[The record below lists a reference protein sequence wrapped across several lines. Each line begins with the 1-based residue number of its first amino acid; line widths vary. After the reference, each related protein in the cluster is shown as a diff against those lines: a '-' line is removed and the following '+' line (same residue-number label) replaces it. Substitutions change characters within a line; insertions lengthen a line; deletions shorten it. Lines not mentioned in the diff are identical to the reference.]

1 MSLTFLDGRTEQ
13 LSFIQDFLE
22 GLGLADWDICLTRQE
37 GTGFS
42 LKGEEKQATIS
53 FRRLPEALRAL
64 LALSQGEL
72 ELKEA
77 PVYGSLAYMAD
88 CSRNA
93 VLTVEAAKKMIRLL
107 ARMGY
112 TRFELYMEDV
122 YELWDQPYF
131 GYFRGRYSL
140 AELREIEA
148 TCALYEMDFVPCI
161 QTLAHLHSF
170 LRWQVKEVQA
180 MRDLDDILLVGAE
193 GTARLIDQIF
203 DFFSGLETRTIN
215 IGMDE
220 AYLLGLGNYLH
231 QNGVQ
236 DRALIMCQH
245 LEMVLDR
252 ADRHGFHC
260 QMWSDMFFKLL
271 APTGHF
277 DSELVMSEEVAARV
291 EVLKQRVTMI
301 YWDYYQTDTASYER
315 NLRHHAQLSDDVIF
329 ASGAWK
335 WTGFT
340 PHNGFSHRIAV
351 AANQAL
357 RAQGTREVVVTGW
370 GDNGGEAS
378 QFSVLPSLQVWAE
391 LAYRNQ
397 LDRLETNFQAVTGAA
412 LEDFLLIDRLDDYPG
427 RPKDQSGINPSR
439 YLFYQDILCP
449 LLDRHI
455 PEGVSGEKFR
465 QDALAIEEALPRLS
479 AWSELFECQRK
490 LAVVLSLKTDLAGA
504 IRSSYDQADL
514 RSVVDHYASLCGELL
529 SSIESFH
536 ESFSKQWMTENKVF
550 GLDTMDLRIGG
561 LLQRVKRARQRL
573 LAYGRGEIDR
583 IEELEEELLVFNDFM
598 GEGATSANQWQLLA
612 TASTLYTT

>member
-1 MSLTFLDGRTEQ
+1 MTLSMSDERPQQMSLIKD
-13 LSFIQDFLE
+13 ILE
-22 GLGLADWDICLTRQE
+22 DLGLADWDIDLVKRDQA
-37 GTGFS
+37 GFS
-42 LKGEEKQATIS
+42 LKGEEKKAVI
-53 FRRLPEALRAL
+53 RYNRLPEALRAL
-64 LALSQGEL
+64 AALSQGRME
-72 ELKEA
+72 EQEVPA
-77 PVYGSLAYMAD
+77 YESLAYMAD

-93 VLTVEAAKKMIRLL
+93 VLTVAAAKKFIGLL

-122 YELWDQPYF
+122 YELEAQPYF

-148 TCALYEMDFVPCI
+148 ICALYEMDFVPCI

-170 LRWQVKEVQA
+170 LRWQVKDVQA
-180 MRDLDDILLVGAE
+180 LKDVDDILLVGAE
-193 GTARLIDQIF
+193 GTDRLIEQIF
-203 DFFSGLETRTIN
+203 DFFSGLETRILN

-236 DRALIMCQH
+236 DRGLIMCQH
-245 LEMVLDR
+245 LERVLDS

-291 EVLKQRVTMI
+291 EALKQRVTMI

-340 PHNGFSHRIAV
+340 PHNGFSRRISL

-391 LAYRNQ
+391 LAYRNS
-397 LDRLETNFQAVTGAA
+397 LDRLEENFQTVTGAA
-412 LEDFLLIDRLDDYPG
+412 LMDFLLIDRLDDYPG
-427 RPKDQSGINPSR
+427 RPQNQSGNNPSR

-479 AWSELFECQRK
+479 GWSYLFESQRR
-490 LAVVLSLKTDLAGA
+490 LAVVLSLKTDLAGE
-504 IRSSYDQADL
+504 IRSAYASDQLKALADT
-514 RSVVDHYASLCGELL
+514 YASLCAELIG
-529 SSIESFH
+529 SIESFY
-536 ESFSKQWMTENKVF
+536 ESFSKQWLSENKVF

-583 IEELEEELLVFNDFM
+583 IEELEEEVLLFNDFM
-598 GEGATSANQWQLLA
+598 GEGATSANQWQLIA